1 MRKKLDKLKNNRIYR
16 FAFHIVQILFFVIIL
31 SQSGCKAK
39 KITTEEYI
47 KPPKAAALN
56 PSDNS
61 NYRTIDRV
69 WFKKISGEYIVN
81 ESSKKFKANIRLV
94 KDSLI
99 IVSISSN
106 TGIEGLR
113 VIIMPDSVLIQN
125 RIKARYYFDKID
137 NLPEGRVKL
146 WNFALIQDIL
156 LMNAAGLFSVEQSSP
171 KYTSTEIDNKL
182 CYINSDADLETF
194 KFNDRFVHRETCFD
208 KETGQIKTGTA
219 SYSEWRED
227 IFVEYLDYVILSAV
241 YLPGSVEIRSNFRDS
256 ITILKVKMDKIDL
269 NNYFPTRVNISSK
282 YKRVFSP
289 DEI

>member
-1 MRKKLDKLKNNRIYR
+1 MKNNRIYR
-16 FAFHIVQILFFVIIL
+16 FAFQILQISFFVLIL

-39 KITTEEYI
+39 KITTEEYV
-47 KPPKAAALN
+47 KPPKAVVLN

-61 NYRTIDRV
+61 NYTAIDRV

-113 VIIMPDSVLIQN
+113 VVIMPDSVLIQN

-146 WNFALIQDIL
+146 WNFSLIQDIL
-156 LMNAAGLFSVEQSSP
+156 LMNAAGIFSVEQSSP

-194 KFNDRFVHRETCFD
+194 KFNDKFVHRETCFD
-208 KETGQIKTGTA
+208 KETGQIKTGAA

>member
-1 MRKKLDKLKNNRIYR
+1 MKRSKVYNFVIY
-16 FAFHIVQILFFVIIL
+16 FFQILSIVLIL

-47 KPPKAAALN
+47 KPVKPAKTD

-61 NYRTIDRV
+61 NYMAVERV
-69 WFKKISGEYIVN
+69 WFKKISGEYIVD

-106 TGIEGLR
+106 SGIEGLR
-113 VIIMPDSVLIQN
+113 VVIMPDSVLIQN
-125 RIKARYYFDKID
+125 RLKARYYFDKIA

-146 WNFALIQDIL
+146 WNFSLIQDIL
-156 LMNAAGLFSVEQSSP
+156 LMNADGIFSVDNTSP
-171 KYTSTEIDNKL
+171 KYTSTEIENKL
-182 CYINSDADLETF
+182 CYVNSDADLETF

-208 KETGQIKTGTA
+208 RETGLIKTATA
-219 SYSEWRED
+219 SYSEWKED
-227 IFVEYLDYVILSAV
+227 IFVEYLNYIVLKSV
-241 YLPGSVEIRSNFRDS
+241 YLPESVELKSKFRDS
-256 ITILKVKMDKIDL
+256 VTILKIEMQKIDL

>member
-1 MRKKLDKLKNNRIYR
+1 MRKKLNELKNNRIYR
-16 FAFHIVQILFFVIIL
+16 FVFHILQILFFVLIL
-31 SQSGCKAK
+31 AQSGCKAK
-39 KITTEEYI
+39 KITTLEYI
-47 KPPKAAALN
+47 KPPKTAAFS

-61 NYRTIDRV
+61 NYGAIERV

-113 VIIMPDSVLIQN
+113 VVIMPDSVLIQN

-137 NLPEGRVKL
+137 NLPEGRMKL
-146 WNFALIQDIL
+146 WNFSLIQDIL

-171 KYTSTEIDNKL
+171 KYTSTEIENKL
-182 CYINSDADLETF
+182 CYLNSDADLETF

-208 KETGQIKTGTA
+208 KETGLIKTGTA
-219 SYSEWRED
+219 SYSEWKED
-227 IFVEYLDYVILSAV
+227 IFIEYLDYVVLSAV
-241 YLPGSVEIRSNFRDS
+241 YLPGSVELKSNFRDY
-256 ITILKVKMDKIDL
+256 ITILKVEMEKIEL

-282 YKRVFSP
+282 YKRVFTP